1 MKKYLQV
8 MNTILLLISP
18 YAGIDRQATIIVV
31 VGYLIVFLALVAL
44 YLVFRYIMPLFF
56 KFNMYRRAAREG
68 RALDD
73 SEKQVLTGEVN
84 AAIATAL
91 YLYFDEIHDYE
102 SNVITIRKVSK
113 AYSPWNSKLY
123 NMRNLER

>member
-1 MKKYLQV
+1 

-18 YAGIDRQATIIVV
+18 FVGIDRQATIIVV

-56 KFNMYRRAAREG
+56 KFKMYRRAAREG

>member
-1 MKKYLQV
+1 
-8 MNTILLLISP
+8 MNTIIITAGTF
-18 YAGIDRQATIIVV
+18 AGIDRQATIIVI
-31 VGYLIVFLALVAL
+31 VGYLIVFLALIIL
-44 YLVFRYIMPLFF
+44 YLVFRYVMPLFF
-56 KFNMYRRAAREG
+56 KIKMYRRAAREG

-73 SEKQVLTGEVN
+73 SEKQVLSGEVN
-84 AAIATAL
+84 AAIATAI

-113 AYSPWNSKLY
+113 SYSPWNSKLY

>member
-1 MKKYLQV
+1 
-8 MNTILLLISP
+8 MNTILMFTTA
-18 YAGIDRQATIIVV
+18 YASIDRQATIIVA
-31 VGYLIVFLALVAL
+31 VGYLVVFLALVIL

-56 KFNMYRRAAREG
+56 KIKMYRRAAREG

-73 SEKQVLTGEVN
+73 SEREVLTGEVN

-113 AYSPWNSKLY
+113 SYSPWNSKLY

>member
-1 MKKYLQV
+1 MS
-8 MNTILLLISP
+8 TLLSLSGIFGSIDKQAAVIVLI
-18 YAGIDRQATIIVV
+18 
-31 VGYLIVFLALVAL
+31 GYMIVFLALVIL
-44 YLVFRYIMPLFF
+44 YLVFRYLMPWLF
-56 KFNMYRRAAREG
+56 KIKLYRRAAKEG

-102 SNVITIRKVSK
+102 SNIITIRKVSRS
-113 AYSPWNSKLY
+113 YSPWNSKLY

>member
-1 MKKYLQV
+1 
-8 MNTILLLISP
+8 MNTILMTAGTF
-18 YAGIDRQATIIVV
+18 AGIDRQATIIVV
-31 VGYLIVFLALVAL
+31 VGYLVVFLALVVL
-44 YLVFRYIMPLFF
+44 YLVFRYVMPLFF
-56 KFNMYRRAAREG
+56 KIKMYRRAAREG

-73 SEKQVLTGEVN
+73 SEKQELSGEVN

-91 YLYFDEIHDYE
+91 YLYFDEIHDFE

-113 AYSPWNSKLY
+113 SYSPWNSKLY

>member
-1 MKKYLQV
+1 
-8 MNTILLLISP
+8 MNTILLLTSP
-18 YAGIDRQATIIVV
+18 FAGIDRQATIIVV

-102 SNVITIRKVSK
+102 SNVITIRIVSK

>member
-1 MKKYLQV
+1 

-18 YAGIDRQATIIVV
+18 FVGIDRQATIIVV

-44 YLVFRYIMPLFF
+44 YFVFRYIMPLFF
-56 KFNMYRRAAREG
+56 KFKMYRRAAREG

>member
-1 MKKYLQV
+1 
-8 MNTILLLISP
+8 MNTFILQIIAI
-18 YAGIDRQATIIVV
+18 AGIDKQATIVV
-31 VGYLIVFLALVAL
+31 IIGYLVVFLALVAL
-44 YLVFRYIMPLFF
+44 YLVFRYVMPLFF
-56 KFNMYRRAAREG
+56 KIKLYRRAAREG
-68 RALDD
+68 RHLDD
-73 SEKQVLTGEVN
+73 SEKQILTGEVN

-113 AYSPWNSKLY
+113 SYSPWNSKLY

>member
-1 MKKYLQV
+1 
-8 MNTILLLISP
+8 MNTILMLTITYGS
-18 YAGIDRQATIIVV
+18 IDRQATIIVA
-31 VGYLIVFLALVAL
+31 VGYLVVFLALIIL

-56 KFNMYRRAAREG
+56 KIKMYRRAAREG

-73 SEKQVLTGEVN
+73 SEREVLTGEVN
-84 AAIATAL
+84 AAIATSL
-91 YLYFDEIHDYE
+91 YLYFDEMHDYE

-113 AYSPWNSKLY
+113 SYSPWNSKLY

>member
-1 MKKYLQV
+1 MS
-8 MNTILLLISP
+8 TLLSLSGIFGSIDKQAAVIVLI
-18 YAGIDRQATIIVV
+18 
-31 VGYLIVFLALVAL
+31 GYMIVFLALVIL
-44 YLVFRYIMPLFF
+44 YLVFRYLMPWLF
-56 KFNMYRRAAREG
+56 KIKLYRRAAKEG

-91 YLYFDEIHDYE
+91 YLYYDEIHDYE
-102 SNVITIRKVSK
+102 SNIITIRKVSRS
-113 AYSPWNSKLY
+113 YSPWNSKLY

>member
-1 MKKYLQV
+1 
-8 MNTILLLISP
+8 MNSILMLIST
-18 YAGIDRQATIIVV
+18 YASIDRQAIIIVV
-31 VGYLIVFLALVAL
+31 VGYLIVFLALVIL

-56 KFNMYRRAAREG
+56 KVKMYRRAAREG

-113 AYSPWNSKLY
+113 SYSPWNSKLY